1 MKALVTIGAIFALLA
16 LGARDLAR
24 AQAPAKASADASS
37 RNVGSGNVDSGK
49 KLYGKYGCYQ
59 CHGWEGQGGFAG
71 VRIAP
76 NPMPYPAFVRYVRT
90 PRGVMP
96 PYSEKLLKSEQDL
109 SDIYAYLKARPPAVP
124 VASLPGK

>member
-1 MKALVTIGAIFALLA
+1 MKALLRISATFAMLA
-16 LGARDLAR
+16 LGARGFA
-24 AQAPAKASADASS
+24 AETPT
-37 RNVGSGNVDSGK
+37 GNGDNGK
-49 KLYGKYGCYQ
+49 KLYGKYGCFE

-76 NPMPYPAFVRYVRT
+76 NPIPYAAFVRYVRT

-96 PYSEKLLKSEQDL
+96 SYSEKLLKSEQDL
-109 SDIYAYLKARPPAVP
+109 ADIYEYLKARKPAVP

>member
-1 MKALVTIGAIFALLA
+1 MKALLTIGAIFAVLA
-16 LGARDLAR
+16 LGRRDLAG
-24 AQAPAKASADASS
+24 AQPPAKASAQTSSGDA
-37 RNVGSGNVDSGK
+37 GNGK
-49 KLYGKYGCYQ
+49 KLYGKYGCYE
-59 CHGWEGQGGFAG
+59 CHGWEGQGGYAG

-76 NPMPYPAFVRYVRT
+76 NPMPYAAFVRYVRA